1 MNFRSVFI
9 MKPTFKL
16 AFMHGRG
23 LSLLALTD
31 LDDYFTELIIK
42 QISTFGKD
50 IRAKNDIDFRSI
62 FNNTAGRSNRIL
74 VEGSPGYGKTTL
86 AR

>member
-1 MNFRSVFI
+1 M
-9 MKPTFKL
+9 
-16 AFMHGRG
+16 
-23 LSLLALTD
+23 TD

>member
-1 MNFRSVFI
+1 
-9 MKPTFKL
+9 
-16 AFMHGRG
+16 
-23 LSLLALTD
+23 
-31 LDDYFTELIIK
+31 LIIK

>member
-1 MNFRSVFI
+1 

-16 AFMHGRG
+16 VFTHGRG
-23 LSLLALTD
+23 LSLPALTD

>member
-1 MNFRSVFI
+1 
-9 MKPTFKL
+9 MKTTFKL
-16 AFMHGRG
+16 AFMHGRRTV
-23 LSLLALTD
+23 SSCWTD